1 MKDRLNILKALISI
15 LHTLVPFLIKT
26 DLNDLSAI
34 IQHKTD
40 SFFPSE
46 ERRWSR
52 SNQKLLCV
60 LYQVTTS
67 LA

>member
-26 DLNDLSAI
+26 DLNDFSAI

-40 SFFPSE
+40 SVFSSE